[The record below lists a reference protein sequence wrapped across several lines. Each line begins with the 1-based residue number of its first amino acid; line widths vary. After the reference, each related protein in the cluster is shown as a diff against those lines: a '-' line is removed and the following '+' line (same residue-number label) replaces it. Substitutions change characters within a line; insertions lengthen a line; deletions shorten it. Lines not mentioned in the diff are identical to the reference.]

1 MEPLKVLEERFTIV
15 DNRQLSVGTNVRIE
29 GRDEIDQISNFTEG
43 WLVCLKSGGRPVEP
57 SLVTRADPPLLPR
70 DISRFKH
77 LSESS

>member
-1 MEPLKVLEERFTIV
+1 MEPLEVLRERFKLI
-15 DNRQLSVGTNVRIE
+15 DERQLGVCTNVHVE

-57 SLVTRADPPLLPR
+57 SLVMRADPPLLPR
-70 DISRFKH
+70 DISQFKY